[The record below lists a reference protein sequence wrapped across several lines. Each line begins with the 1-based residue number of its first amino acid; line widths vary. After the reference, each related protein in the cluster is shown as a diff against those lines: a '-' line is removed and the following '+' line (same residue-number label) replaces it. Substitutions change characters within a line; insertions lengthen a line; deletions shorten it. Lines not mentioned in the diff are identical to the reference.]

1 MEIRKETKNTII
13 KWCGEIGI
21 AINADE
27 VKNYKRF
34 LALDGLDSTAQADR
48 LAVAVMNIAA
58 DSGALAYIPAE
69 LKQQEIRTAFTT
81 EISYKAI
88 LNDNLRQLRA
98 LVSSERLNYCEVFDR
113 QRGKYYF
120 CYLPDELAALKAK
133 KKQQEKEADENAN
146 RINSE
151 IEAARKEIRALEDKV
166 RQLDSVHYRTANKRS
181 CCADAVRLLNNFR
194 R

>member
-34 LALDGLDSTAQADR
+34 LALDGLDSTEQADR

-88 LNDNLRQLRA
+88 LSDNLRQLRA
-98 LVSSERLNYCEVFDR
+98 LVSSERLNYCDVFDR

-133 KKQQEKEADENAN
+133 KEQQEKEADENAN

-166 RQLDSVHYRTANKRS
+166 RQLDSVLYRTASKRS

>member
-88 LNDNLRQLRA
+88 LSDNLRQLRA
-98 LVSSERLNYCEVFDR
+98 LVSSERLNYCDVFDR

-120 CYLPDELAALKAK
+120 CYLPDELAALKTK
-133 KKQQEKEADENAN
+133 KEQQEKEADENAS

-151 IEAARKEIRALEDKV
+151 IEAARKEILVLEDKA
-166 RQLDSVHYRTANKRS
+166 QLLDAELFRTASKRS
-181 CCADAVRLLNNFR
+181 SCTDAVRLLNNFR

>member
-88 LNDNLRQLRA
+88 LSDNLRQLRA
-98 LVSSERLNYCEVFDR
+98 LVSSERLNYCDVFDR

-133 KKQQEKEADENAN
+133 KEQQEKEADENAN

-166 RQLDSVHYRTANKRS
+166 RQLDSVLYRTASKRS

>member
-88 LNDNLRQLRA
+88 LSDNLRQLRA

-133 KKQQEKEADENAN
+133 KEQQEKEADENAN

-151 IEAARKEIRALEDKV
+151 IEAARKEIRALEYKV
-166 RQLDSVHYRTANKRS
+166 RQLDSVLYRTASKRS

>member
-34 LALDGLDSTAQADR
+34 LALDGLDSTAQADC

-58 DSGALAYIPAE
+58 DSGALTYIPAE

-88 LNDNLRQLRA
+88 LSDNLRQLRA

-120 CYLPDELAALKAK
+120 CYLADELDALKAK
-133 KKQQEKEADENAN
+133 KEQQEKEADENAS

-151 IEAARKEIRALEDKV
+151 IEAARKEIRALEDKA
-166 RQLDSVHYRTANKRS
+166 RQLDAELFRNASKRS
-181 CCADAVRLLNNFR
+181 SCADAVRLLNNFL
-194 R
+194 

>member
-88 LNDNLRQLRA
+88 LSDNLRQLRA

-133 KKQQEKEADENAN
+133 KEQQEKEADENAN

-166 RQLDSVHYRTANKRS
+166 RQLDSVLYRTASKRS

>member
-133 KKQQEKEADENAN
+133 KEQQEKEADENAN

-166 RQLDSVHYRTANKRS
+166 RQLDSVLYRTASKRS

>member
-81 EISYKAI
+81 AISYKAI
-88 LNDNLRQLRA
+88 LSDNLRQLRA
-98 LVSSERLNYCEVFDR
+98 LVSSERLNYCDVFDR

-133 KKQQEKEADENAN
+133 KEQQEKEADENAN

-166 RQLDSVHYRTANKRS
+166 RQLDSVLYRTASKRS

>member
-88 LNDNLRQLRA
+88 LSDNLRQLRA

-133 KKQQEKEADENAN
+133 KDQQNKQRN
-146 RINSE
+146 RSG
-151 IEAARKEIRALEDKV
+151 K
-166 RQLDSVHYRTANKRS
+166 KRNPS
-181 CCADAVRLLNNFR
+181 AGR
-194 R
+194 

>member
-88 LNDNLRQLRA
+88 LSDNLRQLRA
-98 LVSSERLNYCEVFDR
+98 LVSSERLNYCDVFDR

-120 CYLPDELAALKAK
+120 CYLPDELAALKTK
-133 KKQQEKEADENAN
+133 EQQEKEADENAS

-151 IEAARKEIRALEDKV
+151 IEAARKEIRVLEDKA
-166 RQLDSVHYRTANKRS
+166 QLLDAELFRTASKRS
-181 CCADAVRLLNNFR
+181 SCTDAVRLLNNFR

>member
-69 LKQQEIRTAFTT
+69 LKQQEIHTAFTT

-88 LNDNLRQLRA
+88 LSDNLRQLRA
-98 LVSSERLNYCEVFDR
+98 LVSSERLNYCDVFDR

-120 CYLPDELAALKAK
+120 CYLPDELAALKTK
-133 KKQQEKEADENAN
+133 KEQQEKEADENAS

-151 IEAARKEIRALEDKV
+151 IEAARKEIRVLEDKG
-166 RQLDSVHYRTANKRS
+166 QLLDAELFRTASKRS
-181 CCADAVRLLNNFR
+181 SCTDAVRLLNNFR

>member
-69 LKQQEIRTAFTT
+69 LKQQELRTAFTT

-88 LNDNLRQLRA
+88 LSDNLRQLRA
-98 LVSSERLNYCEVFDR
+98 LVSSERLNYCDVFDR

-133 KKQQEKEADENAN
+133 KEQQEKEADENAN

-166 RQLDSVHYRTANKRS
+166 RQLDSVLYRTASKRS

>member
-1 MEIRKETKNTII
+1 M
-13 KWCGEIGI
+13 
-21 AINADE
+21 
-27 VKNYKRF
+27 
-34 LALDGLDSTAQADR
+34 DGLDSTAQADR

-88 LNDNLRQLRA
+88 LSDNLRQLRA

-133 KKQQEKEADENAN
+133 KEQQEKEADENAS

-151 IEAARKEIRALEDKV
+151 IEAARKEIRVLEDKA
-166 RQLDSVHYRTANKRS
+166 QLLDAELFRTASKRS
-181 CCADAVRLLNNFR
+181 SCTDAVRLLNNFR

>member
-88 LNDNLRQLRA
+88 LSDNLRQLRA

-133 KKQQEKEADENAN
+133 KEQQEKEADENAS

-151 IEAARKEIRALEDKV
+151 IEAARKEIRALEDKA
-166 RQLDSVHYRTANKRS
+166 RQLDAELFRIASKRS
-181 CCADAVRLLNNFR
+181 SCTDAVRLLNNFR